1 MAKTYTVA
9 QGDTLGKIARA
20 QLGDAK
26 LAAAIADYNGLPD
39 ANRIFVGQQLQL
51 PTAKDMR
58 PTVVAPPAAAPW
70 PAPPHG
76 FAGVCDSFGDLRA
89 YIRDDGSLDPQWE
102 TERMT
107 RAALPF
113 PIPLDWDTT
122 QSVTGIRCHKL
133 IAPLLEAV
141 FRQIAAQGL
150 KSAIQTYGGCYN
162 YRPKRLGTK
171 PSTHAW
177 GIALDLNPNT
187 NAMGTAG
194 NLDPRLVELF
204 ERYGFT
210 WGGRWAG
217 KNKDPMHFQYCS
229 GY

>member
-1 MAKTYTVA
+1 MARTYTVA
-9 QGDTLGKIARA
+9 KGDTLGKIARA
-20 QLGDAK
+20 QLGDTK
-26 LAAAIADYNGLPD
+26 LAARIADYNGLPD

-58 PTVVAPPAAAPW
+58 PTVVAPQADW

-76 FAGVCDSFGDLRA
+76 FQGICDAFGNLPA
-89 YIRDDGSLDPQWE
+89 YIRDDGTLDPQWE
-102 TERMT
+102 SERLT

-113 PIPLDWDTT
+113 PIPLSWDTT
-122 QSVTGIRCHKL
+122 QNVMGIRCHKL
-133 IAPLLEAV
+133 IAPLVEEV

-150 KSAIQTYGGCYN
+150 KNAIQTYGGCFA

-171 PSTHAW
+171 PSTHSW

-187 NAMGTAG
+187 NAMGTVG
-194 NLDPRLVELF
+194 NMDPRLVELL
-204 ERYGFT
+204 EGYGFI

>member
-1 MAKTYTVA
+1 MARTYTVIK
-9 QGDTLGKIARA
+9 GDSLGKIARA
-20 QLGDAK
+20 QLGDAR

-39 ANRIFVGQQLQL
+39 ANRIFAGQQLQL
-51 PTAKDMR
+51 PTARDRR
-58 PTVVAPPAAAPW
+58 PPALAAPAAAPW

-76 FAGVCDSFGDLRA
+76 FQGVRDTFGDLLA
-89 YIRDDGSLDPQWE
+89 YIADDSTLDPRWE
-102 TERMT
+102 SERMVK
-107 RAALPF
+107 AALPF
-113 PIPLDWDTT
+113 PIPLSWDTT
-122 QSVTGIRCHKL
+122 RNATGIRCHRL
-133 IAPLLEAV
+133 IAPLVEEV

-150 KSAIQTYGGCYN
+150 KSAVQTYGGCFA

-194 NLDPRLVELF
+194 NMDPRLIELF
-204 ERYGFT
+204 EGYGFA